1 MKRIISALIVA
12 AVFLST
18 AANAYIPQTEI
29 SYFFAGERYGI
40 SNIDTNGEIFVG
52 INENKIAVSDDFE
65 NWYTLYQLDDVIAVQ
80 YLCGQFCAFT
90 KGYTY
95 LSADGKSWEKLANN
109 LSAVPQNEYIIKNN
123 GSVVLFAR
131 DDTGAST
138 GTYQTFDGI
147 NWKRVLNIPDG
158 IQMSHVDGKIMFE
171 STGYLRGFYYSDT
184 GEEFTHFNI
193 SGYDESYGGFN
204 LQFNGTNYT
213 VPDFWRS
220 GNSEPGYLYSSTD
233 LNSWSTERIPR
244 DSAEILNNPNG
255 HYVNING
262 QPHALSQNGH
272 DWVYEGGSWQKGQY
286 HGITGLIEP
295 TDENHYPNQPYVYYN
310 FTDHGIFAWSTN
322 HNAAFIKNSGEVLH
336 YNGQDRKITDIFVN
350 DGKFIGQNYLTDGQW
365 ESENGQNWVW
375 VDSKHDYGQFY
386 RSTKATNGTAY
397 FESEV
402 IERGSWRFHEDNK
415 EITGLITEADG
426 SVKRVVFENTKHSDF
441 FTAYSGNGYY
451 LLGDY
456 NRRFWISHD
465 GITRE
470 EYIYLDNIES
480 AANLY
485 ANGTHFLI
493 TTQSGVQYVG
503 DMSQFEKIP
512 ANNAIKVK
520 LSGEYL
526 SFEVSPVIE
535 NSRTLVPMRFILEK
549 IGALVGWS
557 DELKIASIL
566 YGENLEHYIEI
577 QINSNIAKVN
587 GVEKPLDVP
596 ARLINDKTML
606 PLRFIAEEMGYTV
619 NYIPETKTAEIV
631 K

>member
-65 NWYTLYQLDDVIAVQ
+65 NWYTLYQLDDVLAVQ

-109 LSAVPQNEYIIKNN
+109 LPAVPQNEYIIKNN

-138 GTYQTFDGI
+138 GTYQSFDGI
-147 NWKRVLNIPDG
+147 KWNRVLNIPDG
-158 IQMSHVDGKIMFE
+158 IRMSHVDGKIMFE
-171 STGYLRGFYYSDT
+171 STGYLQGFYYSDT

-204 LQFNGTNYT
+204 LQFNGVNYT

-220 GNSEPGYLYSSTD
+220 GDSEPGYLYSSTD

-262 QPHALSQNGH
+262 QLHALSQNGY
-272 DWVYEGGSWQKGQY
+272 DWVYEGGIWQEGQY
-286 HGITGLIEP
+286 HGITGFIEP

-310 FTDHGIFAWSTN
+310 FTDHGIFMWSTN
-322 HNAAFIKNSGEVLH
+322 HNAAFIKNDGEVLK
-336 YNGQDRKITDIFVN
+336 YNGQERNITDVFAK
-350 DGKFIGQNYLTDGQW
+350 DGKFIGQSWLFDGQW
-365 ESENGQNWVW
+365 ESDNGKDWVKT
-375 VDSKHDYGQFY
+375 DLKDDYSSYY
-386 RSTKATNGTAY
+386 RSLKATNGTGS
-397 FESEV
+397 FESEI
-402 IERGSWRFHEDNK
+402 IERGSRRFHEDNK

-426 SVKRVVFENTKHSDF
+426 SVKKVVFENTKHSDF
-441 FTAYSGNGYY
+441 ITAYSGNGYY

-535 NSRTLVPMRFILEK
+535 YSRTLVPMRFILEK
-549 IGALVGWS
+549 MGALVGWS

-619 NYIPETKTAEIV
+619 NYIPETKTAEIT